1 LHIPR
6 NRPPRCGHQVCGKL
20 IRMPAL
26 IARAFNE
33 SKVPLMWVCSDC
45 DVLFSLDNFPGA
57 RLKKSDLRQ
66 VNRNFRKHCKQ
77 KHPRAVIIEL
87 ELPEQGSPA

>member
-1 LHIPR
+1 
-6 NRPPRCGHQVCGKL
+6 
-20 IRMPAL
+20 MPAL

-57 RLKKSDLRQ
+57 QLKKSDIRH

-77 KHPRAVIIEL
+77 KHPKAVVIEL
-87 ELPEQGSPA
+87 EVPEQGPAPG